1 MNINEVER
9 IIFKN
14 NPRYNLTKSQMQE
27 LKFDLNKSIILVI
40 GAAGSIGKSFTL
52 DLKKFKYKRLFL
64 LDNNENGLADLSR
77 DINLSFQRKQIKLT
91 HFICED
97 INTFNLEVFLKKNN
111 ITHFINFAALKH
123 VRSEENFY
131 STKNMFKTNSISPFK
146 LGILGKQKKLKKIF
160 FISTDKAANPSSLMG
175 CSKKFMERQLYKVKK
190 DNKKISVST
199 VRFANVAFSN
209 GSLLQNIFNRV
220 KNNEIFGL
228 PSQVFRYFIT
238 HKEASNLCFKSLLK
252 ESNGFIVLPTYASLG
267 KPISL
272 KFLAEKIVKL
282 MNKKP
287 VFSKKIKNTKKNQ
300 QLILET
306 KSSIIGQKLSEQMHE
321 KSENLLPFSR
331 DRNIKKIKLYKNH
344 SLKSVELKIMK
355 SKDLKQI
362 RNICSKAFK
371 TYKNKNIK
379 SKVLLKNII

>member
-1 MNINEVER
+1 M
-9 IIFKN
+9 
-14 NPRYNLTKSQMQE
+14 
-27 LKFDLNKSIILVI
+27 
-40 GAAGSIGKSFTL
+40 
-52 DLKKFKYKRLFL
+52 
-64 LDNNENGLADLSR
+64 
-77 DINLSFQRKQIKLT
+77 
-91 HFICED
+91 
-97 INTFNLEVFLKKNN
+97 
-111 ITHFINFAALKH
+111 
-123 VRSEENFY
+123 
-131 STKNMFKTNSISPFK
+131 
-146 LGILGKQKKLKKIF
+146 
-160 FISTDKAANPSSLMG
+160 
-175 CSKKFMERQLYKVKK
+175 
-190 DNKKISVST
+190 
-199 VRFANVAFSN
+199 
-209 GSLLQNIFNRV
+209 
-220 KNNEIFGL
+220 
-228 PSQVFRYFIT
+228 
-238 HKEASNLCFKSLLK
+238 
-252 ESNGFIVLPTYASLG
+252 IVLPTYASLG

-282 MNKKP
+282 MNNKP